1 MDVGLLI
8 VRAVVG
14 LVMAYHGTEKLFG
27 WWGADG
33 LDGAARF
40 FGSQGY
46 RPPRLMAA
54 VAGCTETVGGILLA
68 AGLCTPLAALM
79 LIGTFVNILV
89 LHLPNGLS
97 RRNNGFE
104 YELVLL
110 ASTVAIAYTGPG
122 RLSIDRILDFEAYG
136 TAWGSAVLVVGTLSG
151 LAVSASRSTRT
162 PHTGPAREAP

>member
-1 MDVGLLI
+1 MEVGLLV

-40 FGSQGY
+40 FGRQGF

-54 VAGCTETVGGILLA
+54 VAGLTETGGGVLLA
-68 AGLCTPLAALM
+68 LGLLTPLAALM
-79 LIGTFVNILV
+79 LVGTFVNIVV

-97 RRNNGFE
+97 RRRNGFE
-104 YELVLL
+104 YELVLM
-110 ASTVAIAYTGPG
+110 AATVCVAFTGPG
-122 RLSIDRILDFEAYG
+122 ALAVDAVLGVDFAG
-136 TAWGSAVLVVGTLSG
+136 AAWGAAVVGLGVVSG
-151 LAVSASRSTRT
+151 LAVSATRAK
-162 PHTGPAREAP
+162 PNAGAAGDSP